1 MASLGTRDALTLV
14 ERDTAESRGGFSGAH
29 AGDSPVVVEQRDQ
42 SRGRSSRIVIIDRR
56 QLVGRCLAASLS
68 EADRQ
73 TSFEVFADIES
84 WKRQKPFVP
93 ASVVV
98 LCRPDGNLTE
108 TEWTEITR
116 ELAFLQGEAGAP
128 PVAVISDGEN
138 LDQIVRIIKLG
149 VKGYIPTTTSVDIA
163 LQALQLVQAGGVYIP
178 AECLLPLLANIK
190 VDEPVEAGDDDIFSP
205 RQLCVAR
212 ALRKGTPNKIIAYE
226 LNMCE
231 STVKVHVRNIM
242 KKLKAKNRTEV
253 AYLTNKYFLR
263 EDSSLASVKA
273 PAA

>member
-1 MASLGTRDALTLV
+1 MASLGTRRELIIG
-14 ERDTAESRGGFSGAH
+14 EQSTAESHRGFAGEGGDPAAVEPRDKSRTH
-29 AGDSPVVVEQRDQ
+29 ANLT
-42 SRGRSSRIVIIDRR
+42 VIIDRR
-56 QLVGRCLAASLS
+56 QLVGRCLASSLS
-68 EADRQ
+68 AADKHG
-73 TSFEVFADIES
+73 SFEVFPDIKA
-84 WKRQKPFVP
+84 WKRQMPHAT

-108 TEWTEITR
+108 DEWNETTR
-116 ELAFLQGEAGAP
+116 ELASLQGDGSVP
-128 PVAVISDGEN
+128 PVAMISDGEN

-149 VKGYIPTTTSVDIA
+149 IKGYIPTTTSVDIA

-190 VDEPVEAGDDDIFSP
+190 VDEPVETANDEIFSP

-242 KKLKAKNRTEV
+242 KKLRAKNRTEV

-263 EDSSLASVKA
+263 EDSDQASIKV